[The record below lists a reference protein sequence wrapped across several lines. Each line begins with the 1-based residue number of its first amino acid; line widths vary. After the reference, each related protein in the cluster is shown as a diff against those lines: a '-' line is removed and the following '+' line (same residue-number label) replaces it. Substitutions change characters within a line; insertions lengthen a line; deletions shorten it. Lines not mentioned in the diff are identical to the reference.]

1 MTLIVPSVSGT
12 RSWLK
17 WDLEH
22 GAELKENGVKWG
34 EAAKG
39 HGHGGTPEPH
49 VPRALPGLKKV
60 WGKDRTA
67 EYMSRDLHAEGEW
80 TTDPTKARYGTV
92 IFNKQGQ
99 VLLREPKGHFSGM
112 TWTFAKGHTDP
123 NEHPVETARRETLE
137 GAPAARR
144 RLHRGRP
151 RPQFRQRFRPGHLL
165 CERGRQVHR
174 APRQHACHRL
184 HGPRR
189 RYRFR

>member
-34 EAAKG
+34 DAAKG

-49 VPRALPGLKKV
+49 VPRALPALKKV

-151 RPQFRQRFRPGHLL
+151 RPQFCQRFRPGHLL